1 MRTLSTLLVLSILML
16 APLKS
21 IQTTASAQGWVWGKG
36 AVGGGQDTWAVAT
49 DPSGNV
55 YGGGITLGGGTT
67 DFGSGITIPVVGTGY
82 IAIWVKYSPTGTPLW
97 AGSASSS
104 APGSSTYLYN
114 ITTDPS
120 GNLIVFG
127 SFSSGT
133 LNIGAYTLPHTGTG
147 SNYYLAKISPTGTV
161 LWAVSGGS
169 SIITFGSVGVT
180 ILSAGGVTTD
190 AAGNIY
196 ITSSFSSGSMTV
208 GGITVTNSGP
218 SGTYDIFAAKFNP
231 AGTALWAKAIGG
243 TGNDYGFGIA
253 EIPTGDIYITGG
265 FYSHTMVVG
274 ASGITNPTSYSYA
287 YLAKLSA
294 SGAPL
299 WAEGEGGV
307 NGAFGVGLARD
318 NYGNVFMTGGFTDV
332 SINFGSTTV
341 TRPYATSAP
350 QYALYLVRYT
360 HDAVSWSKSIGAKHS
375 SLWGFCIAMASCGQ
389 VWVSGNYRDTANIDG
404 SLLYPVAGDDPV
416 FIAGYDLAGGVVGY
430 SGLSS
435 GADDQNGIAADASG
449 NVFICSDLEGT
460 SMTIGPDVI
469 SASGGETFYI
479 GKYANTIAP
488 PDTTFNTKDTT
499 VCGIAGEIGFTLK
512 GTSGYTNYLWD
523 DGSIDSTRYVSAGGT
538 YYVYDINCGSSM
550 HIDTFHVT
558 FVAPIDSSHSV
569 HDTSVCGAFGDTLHG
584 PPGYSSYV
592 WSTGSTD
599 TAIFAATAGYYVLH
613 AVSGSALAGCNLLVD
628 SFHVAFLPPNDTLHK
643 ATNVDTCAAIGF
655 GRLVGDVGYANF
667 LWSTGST
674 DSAIVVTSAGTY
686 ILGEVSRACDYV
698 IDTFHFSI
706 GPNDTTFMR
715 HDTAV
720 CGPTTSVTV
729 YAPYGYLTFL
739 WSSGGTGSSHLVTG
753 TLGSTSNVRLY
764 ASSGCI
770 VLADTF
776 YVAFV
781 RQPTVNIGVDTTI
794 CAGTSLTLTS
804 TEPSGDSYL
813 WSSGSTGTSISVS
826 AAGSYWLRVTDS
838 VSCNA
843 TDTIHVTTAP
853 IPAVNLGPDVIT
865 CPGVPATLAST
876 GTYPPG
882 TTFLWSTGATTSSIS
897 TSVSGIYWL
906 RVNNGGCPNTDT
918 IVVTNRYDTTYA
930 HERDSTCILNLLAS
944 PPVPYVLTGPAGY
957 TGYLWNTGATTSS
970 ITASV
975 AGTYYVYATI
985 ACNMQID
992 TFHFSITPT
1001 DTTFMT
1007 NSNAVCIS
1015 VGTVTLSS
1023 PAGYSSYV
1031 WSTGGTGSSTTEP
1044 AFAGTG
1050 NYGLIAYNG
1059 CHILSD
1065 KFSVRYMP
1073 VPVVNLGNDT
1083 AFCIGNTLT
1092 LSSPQPAGF
1101 GYSWSTGSTAPTI
1114 DVSASGTY
1122 TLTITDSD
1130 FCTTASVISVTVSP
1144 IPVVDLGPDTAICTG
1159 SFPLLQSRIAY
1170 PPGATYLWSTGS
1182 TAPSVTATSIG
1193 TYWLQVTVV
1202 GCPGSDTLV
1211 VKNLFDTLNFTQTD
1225 TSLCLGQQLPV
1236 VVSGTPGM
1244 TYQWTPT
1251 TGISSSTTASTVIL
1265 TDTSATYT
1273 LTASISTCPPIVKSF
1288 HLDIQPYPQV
1298 YISDN
1303 RFVCRYDTLHLEAS
1317 VTPGWYTHYSYNWSP
1332 GGDLDDST
1340 IQNAV
1345 YTAGDSG
1352 KIVLTVSTP
1361 HNCIG
1366 KDSIIIHVHPSDSAV
1381 LNLTVHVCPHDSVR
1395 LMPISKDPGTIYRW
1409 HPGLY
1414 LSDSMAASP
1423 WVYPITSQ
1431 HYVGIA
1437 YNQYNCRDTV
1447 HAYVLVDASAEIYLG
1462 SASTTIYPGESYQI
1476 PTQTNCTS
1484 FAWFPPSGLN
1494 SASIS
1499 APIATPQISTKYIV
1513 NASTEWGCKITDSIE
1528 IDVSTETLLAV
1539 PNAFTPGNGSG
1550 PNNTFK
1556 LDKRGIAKLNYFR
1569 IYNRWGNKVYE
1580 STDIDAGW
1588 DGTYKGVA
1596 QSYDVYVY
1604 QVEAV
1609 TSAGR
1614 TFSKSGN
1621 VTLIR

>member
-21 IQTTASAQGWVWGKG
+21 IQTTACAQGWAWGRG
-36 AVGGGQDTWAVAT
+36 TVTGSGQDTWAVTT

-55 YGGGITLGGGTT
+55 YGGGITLGTGAM
-67 DFGSGITIPVVGTGY
+67 DFGAGVTIPSVSSGGY
-82 IAIWVKYSPTGTPLW
+82 IAMWVKYGPAGTPLW
-97 AGSASSS
+97 AGYAYC
-104 APGSSTYLYN
+104 SSTTYMYN
-114 ITTDPS
+114 MTTDAA
-120 GNLIVFG
+120 GNLYVFG
-127 SFSSGT
+127 SFYGGS
-133 LNIGAYTLPHTGTG
+133 LHIGSFTLPIRG
-147 SNYYLAKISPTGTV
+147 SGANYYLAKISPSGTV
-161 LWAVSGGS
+161 IWAVNDGS
-169 SIITFGSVGVT
+169 SVISFGYTGGVS
-180 ILSAGGVTTD
+180 ILGAGGVTVDPT
-190 AAGNIY
+190 GNVY
-196 ITSSFSSGSMTV
+196 IASSFEGASMNIGST
-208 GGITVTNSGP
+208 TLTNAGLST
-218 SGTYDIFAAKFNP
+218 TYDAFVAKYSP
-231 AGTALWAKAIGG
+231 AGIPLWAKSIGG
-243 TGNDYGFGIA
+243 TGNDEAFGVA
-253 EIPTGDIYITGG
+253 VVPSGEVYITGG
-265 FYSHTMVVG
+265 FYSPRMIVG
-274 ASGITNPTSYSYA
+274 SSLLTNPTTYSYA
-287 YLAKLSA
+287 FLAKFSPA
-294 SGAPL
+294 GTPL
-299 WAEGEGGV
+299 WGEGEGGTG
-307 NGAFGVGLARD
+307 GAFGVGIEAD
-318 NYGNVFMTGGFTDV
+318 NYGNVYMCGGFVDPT
-332 SINFGSTTV
+332 ITFGSTTI
-341 TRPYATSAP
+341 TRAVSSSAL
-350 QYALYLVRYT
+350 ALYLVRYT
-360 HDAVSWSKSIGAKHS
+360 HDAVSWSKSIS
-375 SLWGFCIAMASCGQ
+375 STAQIFGFSIAMASCGQ
-389 VWVSGNYRDTANIDG
+389 IWVSGNYRAPANIDG
-404 SLLYPVAGDDPV
+404 HILALVPGNDPV

-430 SGLSS
+430 AGLAS
-435 GADDQNGIAADASG
+435 GADDQNGIACDGSG
-449 NVFICSDLEGT
+449 NVFVCSDFYPSIT
-460 SMTIGPDVI
+460 YPTFPIGPDTLT
-469 SASGGETFYI
+469 SGGGVESFYVA
-479 GKYANTIAP
+479 KYANTLAP
-488 PDTTFNTKDTT
+488 PDTTSDHKDTT
-499 VCGIAGEIGFTLK
+499 VCGVTGEIGITLK
-512 GTSGYTNYLWD
+512 GRSGYTNYYWND
-523 DGSIDSTRYVSAGGT
+523 SSTDSTLYITRAGT
-538 YYVYDINCGSSM
+538 YYVYNINCGASTL
-550 HIDTFHVT
+550 IDTFHVT
-558 FVAPIDSSHSV
+558 FIPPVDSTHAG
-569 HDTSVCGAFGDTLHG
+569 HDTSVCGALGDSLYA
-584 PPGYSSYV
+584 PLGYSSYI
-592 WSTGSTD
+592 WSTGSID
-599 TAIFAATAGYYVLH
+599 TSIFVSVSGYYILR
-613 AVSGSALAGCNLLVD
+613 AMSGTPSSGCHLLVD
-628 SFHVAFLPPNDTLHK
+628 SFHVAFLPPADTTYKH
-643 ATNVDTCAAIGF
+643 TNVDTCAAIGF
-655 GRLVGDVGYANF
+655 ITLHGDSGYRSYS
-667 LWSTGST
+667 WSTGSS
-674 DSAIVVTSAGTY
+674 DSMLLATSAGTY
-686 ILGEVSRACDYV
+686 IVQEVSAACDLV
-698 IDTFHFSI
+698 IDTFHFTI
-706 GPNDTTFMR
+706 APNDTTFNSK
-715 HDTAV
+715 D
-720 CGPTTSVTV
+720 TSVCSSV
-729 YAPYGYLTFL
+729 VSSFILNAPSGYATYLWNT
-739 WSSGGTGSSHLVTG
+739 
-753 TLGSTSNVRLY
+753 GSTSRGIFVSTTATFRVI
-764 ASSGCI
+764 ATQGCS
-770 VLADTF
+770 VLSDTF
-776 YVAFV
+776 HVSFLT
-781 RQPTVNIGVDTTI
+781 RPTVNIGNDTAFCI
-794 CAGTSLTLTS
+794 GNSLVLTNSSS
-804 TEPSGDSYL
+804 TGVYL
-813 WSSGSTGTSISVS
+813 WSDGSTGPSITVS
-826 AAGSYWLRVTDS
+826 ASGTYWLNVISAGVCT
-838 VSCNA
+838 N
-843 TDTIHVTTAP
+843 TDTIHVLVSP
-853 IPAVNLGPDVIT
+853 IPVVNLGPDVIT
-865 CPGVPATLAST
+865 CPGVPAVLAST
-876 GTYPPG
+876 ITYPTG
-882 TTFLWSTGATTSSIS
+882 TTYLWSTGATTSSIS
-897 TSVSGIYWL
+897 TSIAGRYWL
-906 RVNNGGCPNTDT
+906 QVTNGGCPNTDT
-918 IVVTNRYDTTYA
+918 IVVNYRYDTTYA
-930 HERDSTCILNLLAS
+930 HENDSVCVLTGS
-944 PPVPYVLTGPAGY
+944 RSLTGPAGY

-975 AGTYYVYATI
+975 AGTYYVYATV

-1122 TLTITDSD
+1122 TLTVTDSD

-1317 VTPGWYTHYSYNWSP
+1317 VTPSWYTHYSYNWSP

-1437 YNQYNCRDTV
+1437 YSQYNCRDTV
-1447 HAYVLVDASAEIYLG
+1447 HAYVEVDASAEIYLG
-1462 SASTTIYPGESYQI
+1462 SALTTIYPGESYQI